1 MGARKQNFRR
11 WCLDTLT
18 VIAALLVVRALM
30 LLGGNPL
37 IEIPILDPLLMQFWF
52 HLRGLAR
59 SVGTINWFSTF

>member
-18 VIAALLVVRALM
+18 VVAALLVVRALM

-37 IEIPILDPLLMQFWF
+37 IEIPFLDPLLMQLWF
-52 HLRGLAR
+52 YLRGLAH
-59 SVGTINWFSTF
+59 SVATINWFSSY